1 MSNIVTFP
9 RTLRN
14 QADNNMP
21 HIGFSLTGKHKP
33 DSQEIDRIHLFIPQG
48 FSVKDGAGYTGLE
61 LGALNAVQA
70 VVKAEGDLDKTGLSA
85 ADTSV
90 MSLKAIEGIVGD
102 AKGTTAKAAMEAGLA
117 FNPQTALAFEGVEL
131 RSFEFAFKLVP
142 ESKEE
147 AEDSRRIENFFRK
160 YLYPKKE
167 GLFSLKYPPKFKIQF
182 FIGEEENIH
191 MPMIHDCYL
200 VGVQANI
207 NPEGNSFFIDGQP
220 TAIELSLSF
229 QEAKQ
234 LTRHDLYVES
244 TSGSDPTYDY
254 SRPGSFEAEASG
266 GKSEPTASGGAK
278 GMTER
283 VKKEELAKAGV
294 GG

>member
-1 MSNIVTFP
+1 MANIVTFP

-14 QADNNMP
+14 QADSNMP

-33 DSQEIDRIHLFIPQG
+33 PSTEIDRIHLFIPQG

-61 LGALNAVQA
+61 LGSLSAVQA
-70 VVKAEGDLDKTGLSA
+70 VKDAKGDLSKTNLSQV
-85 ADTSV
+85 DQNV

-102 AKGTTAKAAMEAGLA
+102 TMGTTAAMAMDKGVA

-131 RSFEFAFKLVP
+131 RQFDFQFQLVP

-160 YLYPKKE
+160 YLYPKKA

-200 VGVQANI
+200 ASLSVEI

-220 TAIELSLSF
+220 TAITMQLGF
-229 QEAKQ
+229 QETKQ
-234 LTRHDLYVES
+234 LTRHDLYLES
-244 TSGSDPTYDY
+244 ASESDPSYDY
-254 SRPGSFEAEASG
+254 SRPGSFEANPSG

-283 VKKEELAKAGV
+283 VKQEELKKAGI